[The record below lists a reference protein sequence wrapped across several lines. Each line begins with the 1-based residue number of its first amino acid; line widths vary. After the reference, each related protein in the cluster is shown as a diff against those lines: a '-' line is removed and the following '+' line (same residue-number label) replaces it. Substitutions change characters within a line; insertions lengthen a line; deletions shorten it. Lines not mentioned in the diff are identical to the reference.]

1 MYLSTKVFPKY
12 LPKRLYDCRNRFE
25 HHLMLKMADDGIEEA
40 RSYLSSI
47 FPTAHGACFECTP
60 KEGEKAF
67 LLRFAAAGAAIRYR
81 AIHRRDVSD
90 IVALDVA
97 LPRNERN
104 WFERLP
110 DSITSKLVHKLYYGH
125 FFCHVFHQDYVVKKG
140 FDPMEVEHEMWRILD
155 QRRAEYPAEHDVGHL
170 YYAKPSLVNHY
181 RSLDPSNSFN
191 PGIGHTSKL
200 AHWQ

>member
-1 MYLSTKVFPKY
+1 
-12 LPKRLYDCRNRFE
+12 
-25 HHLMLKMADDGIEEA
+25 MADGGIDEA

-47 FPTAHGACFECTP
+47 FPSAQGACFECTP

-81 AIHRRDVSD
+81 TIHRREVSD

-97 LPRNERN
+97 LRRNERS
-104 WFERLP
+104 WFEHLP
-110 DSITSKLVHKLYYGH
+110 DSITAKLIHKLYYGH

-155 QRRAEYPAEHDVGHL
+155 QRHANQILFG
-170 YYAKPSLVNHY
+170 
-181 RSLDPSNSFN
+181 SLDALLDRQRNFARFAGAETN
-191 PGIGHTSKL
+191 VTAFI
-200 AHWQ
+200 AHDDQRGERKVLTAFDDLGYAVDRNNLILQI